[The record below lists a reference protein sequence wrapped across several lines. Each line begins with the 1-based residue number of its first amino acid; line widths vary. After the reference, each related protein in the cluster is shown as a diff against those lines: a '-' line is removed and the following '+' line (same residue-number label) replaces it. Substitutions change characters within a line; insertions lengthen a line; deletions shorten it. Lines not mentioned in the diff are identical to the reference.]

1 MQIYDNFLQIMQIN
15 ANYADLCKFMTI
27 LCKLCEFMQI
37 YVNYAD
43 LCKFMTNEPASIG
56 YDVTVVHGTL
66 KPHLGRYRTP
76 EIGPSLI

>member
-1 MQIYDNFLQIMQIN
+1 MQIY
-15 ANYADLCKFMTI
+15 A
-27 LCKLCEFMQI
+27 
-37 YVNYAD
+37 NYAD